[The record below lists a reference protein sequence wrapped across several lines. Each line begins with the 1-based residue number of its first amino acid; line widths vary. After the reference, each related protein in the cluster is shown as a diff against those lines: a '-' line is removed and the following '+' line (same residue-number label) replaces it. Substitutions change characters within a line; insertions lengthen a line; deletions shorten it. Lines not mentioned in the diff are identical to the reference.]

1 MIDKIISAVTAPNW
15 VEWAALGFNLAYIW
29 LAAREDARC
38 WIFGFIGTI
47 ATFVVSLE
55 ANLKSDAALQVYY
68 AGSAIYGW
76 LSWRGEFDNQQSLH
90 IKQIPLSMHAYLVA
104 IGLLTGWFLG
114 NIWHSAA
121 WRYEDAILT
130 SFSIITTFLTARKIL
145 ESWLYWIVI
154 DAAYILIYGERGMYL
169 LALLSV
175 IYTIVS
181 IRGYFVWRKKI
192 TLVSSQ

>member
-1 MIDKIISAVTAPNW
+1 M
-15 VEWAALGFNLAYIW
+15 
-29 LAAREDARC
+29 AAREDARC

-76 LSWRGEFDNQQSLH
+76 LSWRGEFNNHQSLQV
-90 IKQIPLSMHAYLVA
+90 KQTPLSMHAYLMG
-104 IGLLTGWFLG
+104 IGLLTGWLLG
-114 NIWHSAA
+114 SIWHSAA

-130 SFSIITTFLTARKIL
+130 SFSIITTFLTARKIV
-145 ESWLYWIVI
+145 ESWIYWVVI
-154 DAAYILIYGERGMYL
+154 DATYILIYGERGMYL
-169 LALLSV
+169 LAFLSV

-181 IRGYFVWRKKI
+181 IRGFFVWRKKI
-192 TLVSSQ
+192 ALVSS